1 MYERSILLGFTRVH
15 ILHHASREGGVW
27 GSWMTEE
34 LKSHGYDISPGTL
47 YPILHKMEK
56 DGVLRSENVKVS
68 GKIRRIYKTTGKGDD
83 VLERLR
89 SFVKEMSEE
98 VLQ

>member
-15 ILHHASREGGVW
+15 ILHHASMEGGVW

-34 LKSHGYDISPGTL
+34 LKEHGYEVSPGTL
-47 YPILHKMEK
+47 YPILHKMEG

-68 GKIRRIYKTTGKGDD
+68 GKIRRIYKTTEKGND